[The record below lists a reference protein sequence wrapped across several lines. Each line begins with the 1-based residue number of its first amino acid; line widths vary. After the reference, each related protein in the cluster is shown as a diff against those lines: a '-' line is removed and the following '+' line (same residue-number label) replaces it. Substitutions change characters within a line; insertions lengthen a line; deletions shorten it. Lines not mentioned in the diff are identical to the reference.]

1 MRAFTHRAGSALHLF
16 AVFAAHVTR
25 PTSTRTSSKSAE
37 HYAPETK
44 SRHTQAELRKL
55 QEFKRTLGAKNCQM
69 TFCAFIG
76 QSSRK
81 DIGYAPLA
89 LQRCKRYPYLENAA
103 KLPAVAANNSQ
114 VRAVPEVP
122 RPDY

>member
-1 MRAFTHRAGSALHLF
+1 VAI
-16 AVFAAHVTR
+16 
-25 PTSTRTSSKSAE
+25 SKGAE

-55 QEFKRTLGAKNCQM
+55 QENQTDPWRKNCQM
-69 TFCAFIG
+69 TFCSFIG

-89 LQRCKRYPYLENAA
+89 LQRCKRYPY
-103 KLPAVAANNSQ
+103 
-114 VRAVPEVP
+114 
-122 RPDY
+122 